1 MQLLETSLE
10 PGHLRRDF
18 AGVPLVIGIAGHR
31 DVPAAAKARLREQF
45 DRVLDEIERLY
56 PSTQLLVL
64 TPLARGADLLAAQA
78 ALERKIPVIGVL
90 PQDTSAYE
98 TELSA
103 RERVDFDNVLKGLYD
118 RVSAPDAP
126 GAANKYAGASEYVA
140 DYANILVAFWDGVD
154 GVGIGGT
161 SYSVDLRLAHGDVA
175 DAGPVYQIVT
185 PREGKEE
192 PENCFSIR
200 RHYPHPRRDAR
211 IAERDFCAALGR
223 LDRFNR
229 DALRNA
235 RARKEHGLLDLQQR
249 ASALADRYQAASLNA
264 MSATYLLA
272 LTAGLALI
280 LENRAATLLITF
292 PLIFL
297 ALCVFLLAR
306 RLDLENCYQDYRALS
321 EALRVQYA
329 WCCAG
334 LQDARVDRFY
344 LRMQQ
349 SELQWIRMAL
359 RTAFLALGGRDAVE
373 GCGPAH
379 EGCRDW
385 IHSQCSYYR
394 HAGRREVRKKHL
406 FERLEM
412 TATVLAMCCAFAAL
426 FLDHFQQSSFA
437 AWALKVFGCLG
448 IVAVLARFYEQQRG
462 FGENARRYENMYAV
476 FERARADLDN
486 VYRGGSQSSHAAVLE
501 ETGREALAEHAYW
514 LVLRRERPLT
524 FMHV

>member
-1 MQLLETSLE
+1 MQLLETPPK
-10 PGHLRRDF
+10 PGHSRREF
-18 AGVPLVIGIAGHR
+18 GGIPLVIGIAGHR
-31 DVPAAAKARLREQF
+31 DIPASAQPMLREQF
-45 DRVLDEIERLY
+45 DRVLDEVEQLY

-64 TPLARGADLLAAQA
+64 TPLARGADLLAARA
-78 ALERKIPVIGVL
+78 ALERKIPVIAVL
-90 PQDTSAYE
+90 PQDTSAYQNE
-98 TELSA
+98 FSE
-103 RERVDFDNVLKGLYD
+103 RERVDFHSVLKGVYD

-126 GAANKYAGASEYVA
+126 GAANKYTGASDYVA
-140 DYANILVAFWDGVD
+140 HYANILVAFWDGVD
-154 GVGIGGT
+154 GTGIGGT
-161 SYSVDLRLAHGDVA
+161 SYSVDLRLTHRDAA

-192 PENCFSIR
+192 PVNCFSIR
-200 RHYPHPRRDAR
+200 RHYPHSRRDAKT
-211 IAERDFCAALGR
+211 AERDFCAALRR
-223 LDRFNR
+223 LDRFNQ
-229 DALRNA
+229 DAARNP
-235 RARKEHGLLDLQQR
+235 RARKGHGLVDLQQR
-249 ASALADRYQAASLNA
+249 ASALADRYQTESLNA

-280 LENRAATLLITF
+280 LDNRAPTLLITF
-292 PLIFL
+292 PLLLL

-379 EGCRDW
+379 EGCHDW
-385 IHSQCSYYR
+385 INSQCRYYR

-412 TATVLAMCCAFAAL
+412 TVTILAMCCAFAAL
-426 FLDHFQQSSFA
+426 FLDHFKQTAFA
-437 AWALKVFGCLG
+437 EWALKVFSCLG
-448 IVAVLARFYEQQRG
+448 VVAVLSRFYAQQRG

-476 FERARADLDN
+476 FEGARADLDS
-486 VYRGGSQSSHAAVLE
+486 VDRGGSQWSHAAVLE
-501 ETGREALAEHAYW
+501 DTGREALAEHAYW